1 MFYGPVVKDVFP
13 QNITSPSAAIW
24 VFQTR
29 AFRGKAEGLGHH
41 FLQLDIIW
49 ILEVMRNGGKWW
61 ETIGKSIQSD
71 GKTTVRQSKVME
83 SYGKPSKIDGL
94 SMVIIIFTIKLAK

>member
-13 QNITSPSAAIW
+13 KNITSPSAAIW

-61 ETIGKSIQSD
+61 KPIGKMENHCKTIKSCGKLWETI
-71 GKTTVRQSKVME
+71 
-83 SYGKPSKIDGL
+83 
-94 SMVIIIFTIKLAK
+94 